1 MVTIIHST
9 RSVYGSFQI
18 LCLIANAKALLEMQ
32 RYASTHK

>member
-1 MVTIIHST
+1 MVTFIHSA
-9 RSVYGSFQI
+9 RFVHWSFRI